1 MVTKS
6 SIDARKVQNSIKEWL
21 TLFFQGSFDIVKSF
35 VTRQSEHGGFLVNF
49 VLIINVVE
57 SVEGTFLNVVL
68 TVDQLMFSL
77 NGLE

>member
-6 SIDARKVQNSIKEWL
+6 SIVARKVQNSIKEWL

-49 VLIINVVE
+49 VLINVVE